1 MSDFS
6 DRLKELRNKKGVT
19 QKQVAN
25 DTGLSESTY
34 QSYELARKE
43 PSLNSAKKLADYFNV
58 SIDYLACRTNNP
70 KIVK

>member
-1 MSDFS
+1 MSNFS
-6 DRLKELRNKKGVT
+6 DRIKALRDIKGVT

-43 PSLNSAKKLADYFNV
+43 PSLNSAKKLAEYFNV
-58 SIDYLACRTNNP
+58 SIDYLACRTDNP
-70 KIVK
+70 EMVI